1 MDRGAWWATVCGVAE
16 IQTRQR
22 LSNKWKKPVWKGYIL
37 YLNLEHSGRDKII
50 KTSKEISGRQEL
62 GKRGKQMGRTQDFLH
77 SEAILYVTLVDIS
90 HNKIFQV
97 HPMYNTKN
105 EPLHK
110 LWTLGGND
118 VSV

>member
-1 MDRGAWWATVCGVAE
+1 
-16 IQTRQR
+16 
-22 LSNKWKKPVWKGYIL
+22 
-37 YLNLEHSGRDKII
+37 
-50 KTSKEISGRQEL
+50 
-62 GKRGKQMGRTQDFLH
+62 MGRTQDFLH

-110 LWTLGGND
+110 L
-118 VSV
+118 